1 MTPPI
6 VCIVGKKQSGKT
18 TFIEKLLPELRALGI
33 SVGTVKHDAHS
44 FDMDR
49 EGKDSWRHRKA
60 GAETVAVSS
69 PDRLAVIKR
78 VERELSLS
86 ELAEEFFAD
95 RRLVVAE
102 GYFRSEHPK
111 VEIFRAEAHDQPLCD
126 RGNEEERNLLAFVT
140 TDPVDTGRPVFDP
153 DDAAE
158 VAAFLARRLLG
169 WVRNGMWS

>member
-6 VCIVGKKQSGKT
+6 VCIVGKKQSGKP
-18 TFIEKLLPELRALGI
+18 TFIEKLLPELRAMGI

-60 GAETVAVSS
+60 GADTVAVSS
-69 PDRLAVIKR
+69 PDRVAVIKR
-78 VERELSLS
+78 VDRELSLS
-86 ELAEEFFAD
+86 ELAEEFFSD

-111 VEIFRAEAHDQPLCD
+111 VEIFRSAAHDQPLCD
-126 RGNEEERNLLAFVT
+126 QGNEDERNLLAMVADSAVST
-140 TDPVDTGRPVFDP
+140 TRPVFDP